1 MGCVMFIGRVK
12 ELDELKAELLSNKK
26 SAVLVYGKR
35 RIGKSTLIKEASK
48 CFDGVIVNHL
58 CVKSSFDG
66 NLDLLAKSIMLS
78 LELPETKFANIFDLF
93 SFVDKQ
99 NKKILIILDEYQYL
113 KESLKEGE
121 VDSYMQGVIDSIS
134 DNIKIILCGS
144 YIAIMKELLKES
156 NPLFGRFT
164 KIIRLEEFDYY
175 DASLF
180 YPKLPNR
187 EKIRF
192 YSVFGGS
199 PFVLSNL
206 NYEKSLEENI
216 TGLLIEQ
223 NSLLR
228 THIENVMLTE
238 IKKTYDVRILE
249 VIGNGKK
256 KYGEILNLLGMKDS
270 GLLDKQLKELLNMET
285 ITKTFTIN
293 KPDDK
298 KKQFYEI
305 KDNLMRFYF
314 SYIFSN
320 DSIIY
325 RFGASSFFN
334 SKIKTT
340 LNTFISYRFE
350 GIANQ
355 YFMRLARS
363 GLLSDVE
370 DFGSY
375 WYDDKETSTN
385 GQFDCVLKEKNGYDF
400 YEVKFYQKPMTIN
413 ECEKEEQQVRSLCG
427 MNCNKVG
434 FICSSGFDFK
444 DKKYDLIDDK
454 KLYKKA

>member
-1 MGCVMFIGRVK
+1 MFTGRTK
-12 ELDELKAELLSNKK
+12 ELNELNTELISDKK

-48 CFDGVIVNHL
+48 SFKGVIVNHL
-58 CVKSSFDG
+58 CVKTSFEG
-66 NLDLLAKSIMLS
+66 NLDLLTKSIMLS
-78 LELPETKFANIFDLF
+78 LELPETKFSNIFDLF

-113 KESLKEGE
+113 KESHKEGE
-121 VDSYMQGVIDSIS
+121 VDSYMQAVIDSIS

-144 YIAIMKELLKES
+144 YIAVMKELLKES

-164 KIIRLEEFDYY
+164 KIIRLEELDYY
-175 DASLF
+175 DSSLF

-216 TGLLIEQ
+216 MDLLIEQ

-249 VIGNGKK
+249 IIGNGKK
-256 KYGEILNLLGMKDS
+256 KYGEIQNHLGMKDS

-285 ITKTFTIN
+285 ITKTFPIN
-293 KPDDK
+293 KSNDK

-320 DSIIY
+320 DAIIY
-325 RFGASSFFN
+325 RFGPSLFFN
-334 SKIKTT
+334 SKIKGT

-350 GIANQ
+350 GIAIQ

-363 GLLSDVE
+363 GQLSDVE
-370 DFGSY
+370 DLGSY

-385 GQFDCVLKEKNGYDF
+385 GQFDCVLKNKDGYDF
-400 YEVKFYQKPMTIN
+400 YEAKFYQKPMTKS
-413 ECEKEEQQVRSLCG
+413 ECEKEEKQVRALSD

-434 FICSSGFDFK
+434 FISSSGFDFK
-444 DKKYDLIDDK
+444 DRKYNLIDDK
-454 KLYKKA
+454 KLYKKL

>member
-1 MGCVMFIGRVK
+1 MFIGRVK
-12 ELDELKAELLSNKK
+12 ELNELKTELLSNKK

-48 CFDGVIVNHL
+48 CFEGVIVNHL
-58 CVKSSFDG
+58 CVKSSFEG

-144 YIAIMKELLKES
+144 YIAIMKELVKES

-164 KIIRLEEFDYY
+164 KILRLEEFDYY

-216 TGLLIEQ
+216 TELLIEQ

-256 KYGEILNLLGMKDS
+256 K
-270 GLLDKQLKELLNMET
+270 
-285 ITKTFTIN
+285 
-293 KPDDK
+293 
-298 KKQFYEI
+298 
-305 KDNLMRFYF
+305 
-314 SYIFSN
+314 
-320 DSIIY
+320 
-325 RFGASSFFN
+325 
-334 SKIKTT
+334 
-340 LNTFISYRFE
+340 
-350 GIANQ
+350 
-355 YFMRLARS
+355 
-363 GLLSDVE
+363 
-370 DFGSY
+370 
-375 WYDDKETSTN
+375 
-385 GQFDCVLKEKNGYDF
+385 
-400 YEVKFYQKPMTIN
+400 
-413 ECEKEEQQVRSLCG
+413 
-427 MNCNKVG
+427 
-434 FICSSGFDFK
+434 
-444 DKKYDLIDDK
+444 
-454 KLYKKA
+454 